1 MWFSYTFIYI
11 LKYSFQSQAILCW
24 EKNRNKKEETVKIKR
39 RETNMSF
46 FNDNM
51 ADSVKTI
58 QEIQQTT
65 TTNKRVEW
73 DY

>member
-1 MWFSYTFIYI
+1 
-11 LKYSFQSQAILCW
+11 
-24 EKNRNKKEETVKIKR
+24 
-39 RETNMSF
+39 MSF

-65 TTNKRVEW
+65 TTNKRVE
-73 DY
+73 